1 MLMSVRF
8 RMKSGHADRT
18 AKCTLLAQSGH
29 ALVHCECLLS
39 RGKASIAKCPLM
51 THLGAV
57 CSRFGNAIVR
67 AGTGK
72 SASSA
77 LDV

>member
-1 MLMSVRF
+1 MSAF
-8 RMKSGHADRT
+8 G
-18 AKCTLLAQSGH
+18 
-29 ALVHCECLLS
+29 
-39 RGKASIAKCPLM
+39 GKAEIIQRKAACPLM